1 MDNLKD
7 VINSDVGGIKS
18 SSNIKSEAINVEN
31 ATESIKHHNRKNV
44 FICSII
50 IVLIIAILLS
60 TIISALSGKNIYE
73 AFFHKKQYEANSLM
87 DYNNQK
93 ILIDDYTIL
102 LRQTLWDKKTGIGYL
117 VFEITKKD
125 SKPEIK
131 LNKFGQCIGLGF
143 GENDRFSIEN
153 TSSGNRKY
161 EYIGNSLYAYISYT
175 VDISKQDDCKIY
187 IFDRKNGD
195 YEDCAKKY
203 SFELKETTN
212 VKEYNYSNNKI
223 IISPLGMAI
232 ENNEK
237 HDSSN
242 SLSEPKIKIVFYLKD
257 GRKKEVFNTT
267 TGLETEGLGE
277 IHRYTKDK
285 GYYNMYQVVFKE
297 IFDIEK
303 IDKIEFNGVVIS

>member
-1 MDNLKD
+1 
-7 VINSDVGGIKS
+7 
-18 SSNIKSEAINVEN
+18 
-31 ATESIKHHNRKNV
+31 
-44 FICSII
+44 
-50 IVLIIAILLS
+50 
-60 TIISALSGKNIYE
+60 
-73 AFFHKKQYEANSLM
+73 M

-175 VDISKQDDCKIY
+175 VDISKQDDCKKY

-297 IFDIEK
+297 IFDIDK